1 MRVEVSEQVADFVRR
16 QAPEPHKVLWAG
28 LRKLE
33 REQGDIKALE
43 GPLRNY
49 WRLRVRGYRV
59 VFAYA
64 PGGKAIRCI
73 FAERRSVVYEVMEK
87 LLASKLLGGNADK

>member
-16 QAPEPHKVLWAG
+16 QAPEPRKLLRAG

-33 REQGDIKALE
+33 REQGDIKSLE

-49 WRLRVRGYRV
+49 WRLRVRSYRV

-64 PGGKAIRCI
+64 LGGKASRCI
-73 FAERRSVVYEVMEK
+73 FARSG
-87 LLASKLLGGNADK
+87 ARWFTR